1 MEEVGIGRPSTYAS
15 TISTLK
21 KRKYVV
27 EEKGILTVTDQ
38 GKKTAHVLEKYF
50 PDIVDAKYTADME
63 NKLDSISEGGE
74 KSNKILSE
82 FYNEFIK
89 EIDHAYQIMYVDEVV
104 YTGDICPKCGS
115 PLVYKEGKNG
125 KFIGCSNYP
134 SCNYVQKEPKK
145 ELVFTSWTNGGEH
158 EDDTY
163 DEVKAHVLV
172 ETTDPDEILRW
183 LDAAYRNKNVTDDI
197 RLKEIMKNILGQ
209 IEEIFKD
216 WLDIERWML
225 D

>member
-1 MEEVGIGRPSTYAS
+1 MTYLLVGYKNKPDYLRVYSPETYGSATWGNGWS
-15 TISTLK
+15 QDSLEK
-21 KRKYVV
+21 KRKNWY
-27 EEKGILTVTDQ
+27 
-38 GKKTAHVLEKYF
+38 
-50 PDIVDAKYTADME
+50 
-63 NKLDSISEGGE
+63 
-74 KSNKILSE
+74 
-82 FYNEFIK
+82 
-89 EIDHAYQIMYVDEVV
+89 
-104 YTGDICPKCGS
+104 
-115 PLVYKEGKNG
+115 
-125 KFIGCSNYP
+125 
-134 SCNYVQKEPKK
+134 
-145 ELVFTSWTNGGEH
+145 FTSWTNGGEH